1 MVMLENSFALPRTGV
16 CHELSRQEVAMK
28 RSKINQILL
37 HSEAFLESKQFF
49 LPPFARW
56 DALAWHSPEAQA
68 LKHAGLGWAI
78 TDFGF
83 GEFEAHGATVFTLR
97 NAALFDSVY
106 CEKIIVLQAGQKIG
120 HHYHL
125 EKTEDVINRAG
136 GVLEIQLASVSSDN
150 QLDDKP
156 VRVARDGVWTDL
168 PSGTVL
174 RLFPGESVTL
184 LPRTSHLFFAPEGG
198 VLMGEISSVNDDSRD
213 NYFVFGVNE
222 TQIEEDAPPYRL
234 LTRDYRSV

>member
-1 MVMLENSFALPRTGV
+1 
-16 CHELSRQEVAMK
+16 MK
-28 RSKINQILL
+28 RSQINQILQR
-37 HSEAFLESKQFF
+37 SEAFLESKQFA

-56 DALAWHSPEAQA
+56 DNHAWQMPQAQA
-68 LKHAGLGWAI
+68 LKTAGLGWAI

-83 GEFEAHGATVFTLR
+83 DEFDKLGAIVFTLR
-97 NAALFDSVY
+97 NGALFDSVY

-136 GVLEIQLASVSSDN
+136 GVLEIELASVAPDN
-150 QLDDKP
+150 QLGSAP
-156 VRVARDGVWTDL
+156 VRVARDGVWTEF

-174 RLFPGESVTL
+174 RLLPGESVTL
-184 LPRTSHLFFAPEGG
+184 LPRTSHLFYAPEAS

-213 NYFVFGVNE
+213 NYFVFGVGNS
-222 TQIEEDAPPYRL
+222 QIEEDAPPYRL
-234 LTRDYRSV
+234 LTRDYPL